1 MPDSGPVSSGAAPV
15 PTASFWRE
23 NYLAFAAGAIV
34 LIALAGLVL
43 LFPNVQPQDSASA
56 DSTGLAAARPLA
68 SLPATDADLVT
79 AEAADKEVDADT
91 ARLKNS
97 AIPFAAASLDPAP
110 SFRFAGTPQS
120 RERATHCLALAAMA
134 EAGGDEAGQRAVMQ
148 VILNRVRHPA
158 FTATVCGVVFQ
169 GSERRTGCQFT
180 FTCDGSLAR
189 RYSDASWTAAR
200 QRAAEAL
207 GGRVFAKVGNATHY
221 HTDWVH
227 PWWSSKLDKIAQVD
241 THLFLRWR
249 GYWGTPAALSARY
262 AGNEPAPRSFAA
274 NDPDAGSA
282 DEADPSAEPP
292 KSIREVVSIGPGGR
306 QSGRLSVGQQS
317 ADPGAH
323 FLPLSA
329 ADTPDALIARAR
341 GLCPGDGY
349 CQVYGWTDPAFIP
362 DALPLNREARGQL
375 RFSFLAGRNGN
386 GEVIYFDCTLF
397 AGVERNRCLP
407 RAPN

>member
-1 MPDSGPVSSGAAPV
+1 MGLILA
-15 PTASFWRE
+15 
-23 NYLAFAAGAIV
+23 LAFGL
-34 LIALAGLVL
+34 LILNPLTERGR
-43 LFPNVQPQDSASA
+43 FGGPASIPEA
-56 DSTGLAAARPLA
+56 STPANAPPLA
-68 SLPATDADLVT
+68 SLPATDADLG
-79 AEAADKEVDADT
+79 AAGPVVGGDT
-91 ARLKNS
+91 ARLRNA
-97 AIPFAAASLDPAP
+97 AIPFAAASLEPAP
-110 SFRFAGTPQS
+110 PFRFAGSAET
-120 RERATHCLALAAMA
+120 RERATYCLALAAMA
-134 EAGGDEAGQRAVMQ
+134 EAGSDDAGQRAVMQ
-148 VILNRVRHPA
+148 VVLNRVRHPA
-158 FTATVCGVVFQ
+158 FPRTVCGVVFQ

-189 RYSDASWTAAR
+189 AYSDARRAAAC
-200 QRAAEAL
+200 QRATEAL

-249 GYWGTPAALSARY
+249 GYWGSPVALSARY
-262 AGNEPAPRSFAA
+262 AGNEPALRIFAA
-274 NDPDAGSA
+274 NDPDDGSTNET
-282 DEADPSAEPP
+282 DRLAEPR

-341 GLCPGDGY
+341 ALCPGDGY
-349 CQVYGWTDPAFIP
+349 CQVYGWTDPALIP
-362 DALPLNREARGQL
+362 DALPLNRDARGQL
-375 RFSFLAGRNGN
+375 RFSFLAGRSGN
-386 GEVIYFDCTLF
+386 GEVIYFDCTVF
-397 AGVERNRCLP
+397 DVERNRCLP